1 MKKILFIILSFI
13 LAFPAFAEPS
23 ASVKG
28 TIVDANSQ
36 TPLDFVNVAIFKKG
50 SEKPIIGVVSDKNGT
65 FVIPTVASGNYTLRI
80 SFVGYNTVK
89 QEFSMTGNAINLGQ
103 IKLEENSKKLKEVEV
118 VGQGS
123 TMKFEVDKKVFS
135 VDQNI
140 AAAGGSASEVL
151 QNIPSVTVDNEGNVA
166 LRNSSA
172 VEVWINGKPSG
183 LTAEN
188 RGQILQQMPAES
200 IESVEVMTNPSAKF
214 KAEGS
219 AGIINLVLKKN
230 RKAGYYGSLSAGA
243 MYNTDANKLGG
254 TLGTNFSYSSQKLD
268 ANINIGYRGMNMPSG
283 GWSDRKSLLNADTVN
298 LHQNSNNLRSMSGL
312 FTRLSLDYHINDK
325 NTLSLSGFGMMG
337 RGSST
342 NNIDY
347 LLTNINNNNDT
358 LKNYLRNTQG
368 IGSRNHMHSNLDFQH
383 DFDKKGSN
391 IIVSL
396 GYSSHLMSDSS
407 RYKQTDNMNSGFL
420 SSDLSQ
426 AGSGSSNEYEFKVD
440 FTKKFSE
447 NSKLE
452 AGWESNLEHQLSN
465 ASGYDFKTAKVI
477 DSYYNKFDYTEQNH
491 AAYVTYGNRFDK
503 LSVQAGLRGEYYS
516 KQFTYTTLLRPQE
529 ILNPTGYP
537 KLFPSLYISY
547 SLPKSNEIQ
556 LNVTSRV
563 NRPRGMQINPYK
575 NYSDS
580 TNISYGNPDLAPE
593 NSYAYEFNYI
603 KTWENHSLSSSAYYR
618 YTNDV
623 IQGISFMQNGIMN
636 STSAN
641 LAKQQ
646 NSGLELVAKD
656 RLFQVLN
663 LTSSLNIYYSKL
675 DSASYIKNNVV
686 LARTPQQ
693 ELFSWNARVMANFAL
708 SKTFFGQV
716 TAEYNAPQLIAQGKE
731 MANFAVDLGLRK
743 TFWDKKI
750 NLNLMVR
757 DLFDSRRRQAIT
769 YGQGYSQTSYSYWG
783 GRMIGLTA
791 TYNFGNMKPKQT
803 EKKQNSD
810 GMNMDSNME

>member
-1 MKKILFIILSFI
+1 MKKVFSFVFFLS
-13 LAFPAFAEPS
+13 LAVSLLAAPS
-23 ASVKG
+23 SIKG
-28 TIVDANSQ
+28 TIVDGGTQ
-36 TPLDFVNVAIFKKG
+36 VPLDFVNVALFRQG
-50 SEKPIIGVVSDKNGT
+50 SDKPVKGVVSDKNGLFIFPAVT
-65 FVIPTVASGNYTLRI
+65 EGKYNIQI
-80 SFVGYNTVK
+80 SFVGYTTVK
-89 QEFSMTGNAINLGQ
+89 QGVNMNGSPLNLGQ

-123 TMKFEVDKKVFS
+123 TMRLEVDKKVFS

-166 LRNSSA
+166 LRNSSD

-254 TLGTNFSYSSQKLD
+254 TLGGNFSYSSKKLD
-268 ANINIGYRGMNMPSG
+268 ANVNIGYRRMNMPSG
-283 GWSDRKSLLNADTVN
+283 GWSNRVNADTLN
-298 LHQNSNNLRSMSGL
+298 LHQESNNLRSMGGL
-312 FTRLSLDYHINDK
+312 FTRLSLDYHINDN
-325 NTLSLSGFGMMG
+325 NTLSLSGFGMLG
-337 RGSST
+337 GGSSV

-347 LLTNINNNNDT
+347 LLTNLNNSNAL
-358 LKNYLRNTQG
+358 LKDYQRNTSG
-368 IGSRNHMHSNLDFQH
+368 DGSRKHMHSNLDFQH

-391 IIVSL
+391 ILVSL
-396 GYSSHLMSDSS
+396 GYSAHDMSETD
-407 RYKQTDNMNSGFL
+407 RYKQTDNLKNGFL

-426 AGSGSSNEYEFKVD
+426 TGDGNNKEYEFKVD

-452 AGWESNLEHQLSN
+452 AGWESNLENQLSN
-465 ASGYDFKTAKVI
+465 TSGYDYKTNKTLN
-477 DSYYNKFDYTEQNH
+477 SYYNNFDYTEQNH
-491 AAYVTYGNRFDK
+491 AAYATYGNKFNK
-503 LSVQAGLRGEYYS
+503 LNVQAGLRAEYYS
-516 KQFTYTTLLRPQE
+516 KAFTNITSSSTPDV
-529 ILNPTGYP
+529 LNPTGYP
-537 KLFPSLYISY
+537 RLFPSLFLSY

-580 TNISYGNPDLAPE
+580 TNISYGNPDLGPE
-593 NSYAYEFNYI
+593 YTSAYEFNYV
-603 KTWENHSLSSSAYYR
+603 KTWDSHSLSASAYYR
-618 YTNDV
+618 FTDNV
-623 IQGISFMQNGIMN
+623 IQGISFMQNGVMQ
-636 STSAN
+636 STSMN
-641 LAKQQ
+641 LTKQQ
-646 NSGLELVAKD
+646 NSGVEIVAKN

-663 LTSSLNIYYSKL
+663 LTSSLNFFYSKL
-675 DSASYIKNNVV
+675 DSAKYIDNNNIV
-686 LARTPQQ
+686 LAKIPQQ
-693 ELFSWNARVMANFAL
+693 ELFSWNARIMANFAL
-708 SKTFFGQV
+708 SKSFFGQI
-716 TAEYNAPQLIAQGKE
+716 TGEYNAPRLIAQGKE
-731 MANFAVDLGLRK
+731 LSNFAVDLGLRK
-743 TFWDKKI
+743 TFLDKKF

-757 DLFDSRRRQAIT
+757 DVFDSRRRQSTT
-769 YGQGYSQTSYSYWG
+769 YGEGYSQTSYSYWG
-783 GRMIGLTA
+783 GRMIGLTL
-791 TYNFGNMKPKQT
+791 TYNFGNMKPKQS
-803 EKKQNSD
+803 EKKQNSND
-810 GMNMDSNME
+810 MNVESGME